1 MWLESKGGAAG
12 QVGPAESESA
22 WLRGSAGALPA
33 GGEGGQARG
42 EEDLRRGAQRRR
54 PHRC

>member
-12 QVGPAESESA
+12 QVGPAKSESA

-33 GGEGGQARG
+33 GGEGGQAWG
-42 EEDLRRGAQRRR
+42 
-54 PHRC
+54 